1 MAGNDS
7 YRVCKRCVMD
17 SSVRGIHFDQNGVCN
32 YCHDF
37 DTHIDSFR
45 FSDAGSEKRLASL
58 VKKIKDAAKGK
69 EYDSI
74 VGLSG
79 GVDSSY
85 VAFLAHK
92 LGLKPLA
99 IHFDNGWNS
108 EIAVSNIKK
117 IVNKCGFDLETYVI
131 HWPEFRDLQRSFLK
145 ASVIDIE
152 MVTDHAIFAAMFH
165 YAKKY
170 KIKYV
175 LSGTNFT
182 TEHGMPNGWTWRKS
196 DIINI
201 RDIQHRFGT
210 LKIKSYPTMGSLE
223 FALIR
228 KLEIPFGYIELLNA
242 VNYRKNDAMTVLKN
256 EFNWEYYGGKH
267 YESVFTK
274 FYQGYILPKKFGI
287 DKRMVHWSALVRNG
301 EMTREEACK
310 EIARPIYTDVELQA
324 DKEYVCKK
332 LEFSEQEFND
342 IMDDSPREHLFY
354 KSDQRYLDIY
364 TQLYKILKK
373 SIRS

>member
-1 MAGNDS
+1 MI
-7 YRVCKRCVMD
+7 CKRCVMD
-17 SSVRGIHFDQNGVCN
+17 SSVSEIHFDQDGVCN

-37 DTHIDSFR
+37 DSHINAFR
-45 FSDAGSEKRLASL
+45 FNESESEQRLQSL
-58 VKKIKDAAKGK
+58 VKRIKDAGQGK

-74 VGLSG
+74 IGLSG

-85 VAFLAHK
+85 VACLAHK

-117 IVNKCGFDLETYVI
+117 IVNKCGFELETYVI
-131 HWPEFRDLQRSFLK
+131 NWPEFRDLQRSFLK

-165 YAKKY
+165 YAKKH

-175 LSGTNFT
+175 LSGTNYT

-201 RDIQHRFGT
+201 RDIQRRFGT

-242 VNYRKNDAMTVLKN
+242 VNYRKNEAMAVLKN
-256 EFNWEYYGGKH
+256 EFKWEYYGGKH

-287 DKRMVHWSALVRNG
+287 DKRIVHFSALIRNG
-301 EMTREEACK
+301 EITRAEALEEMAK
-310 EIARPIYTDVELQA
+310 PIYTDSELRVDQ
-324 DKEYVCKK
+324 EYVCKK
-332 LEFSEQEFND
+332 LEFSEKEFND
-342 IMDDSPREHLFY
+342 IMKDPPKEHLFY
-354 KSDQRYLDIY
+354 KSDQGYWNIFR
-364 TQLYKILKK
+364 QLYKTLTKNPCV
-373 SIRS
+373 